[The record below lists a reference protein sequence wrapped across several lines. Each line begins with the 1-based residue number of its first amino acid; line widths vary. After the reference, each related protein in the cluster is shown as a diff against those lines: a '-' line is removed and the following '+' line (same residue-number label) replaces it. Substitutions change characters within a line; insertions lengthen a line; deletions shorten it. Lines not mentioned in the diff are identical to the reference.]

1 MKIELTA
8 EQIAVIVCEIETGLM
23 QAKHVLDNHDRIIF
37 ALGKGG
43 ITRVENRAKTLQ
55 EILDVLNSAVSGV

>member
-8 EQIAVIVCEIETGLM
+8 EQLGVLVSDTELNLM

-43 ITRVENRAKTLQ
+43 ITHVEHRAKTLQ
-55 EILDVLNSAVSGV
+55 EILNVLNKAVSGV

>member
-1 MKIELTA
+1 MKVELTA
-8 EQIAVIVCEIETGLM
+8 EQLGVLVSDTELNLM
-23 QAKHVLDNHDRIIF
+23 QAKHVLDNQDRIIF

-43 ITRVENRAKTLQ
+43 ITHVENRAKTLQ